1 MAPSGCFQVLRM
13 RHFWSGLPASRTV
26 KRSLPMP
33 KLGEG
38 VEVCPQAIPAHANVA
53 TKVVFHLAKAMA
65 PTPLPNHP
73 EAEIPNSKNQEP
85 NHKNTPLE
93 FGSWNLRFPCSGG
106 FLSFFIGPAKPTHQS
121 DFEVSARNA
130 D

>member
-1 MAPSGCFQVLRM
+1 
-13 RHFWSGLPASRTV
+13 LPASRTV

-53 TKVVFHLAKAMA
+53 SKVIFHLANTMA
-65 PTPLPNHP
+65 PTPLRNHP
-73 EAEIPNSKNQEP
+73 EAEIPNFKNQEP
-85 NHKNTPLE
+85 RTKPQKQTILE

-106 FLSFFIGPAKPTHQS
+106 FLSFFIGPSKPTHQS
-121 DFEVSARNA
+121 
-130 D
+130 